1 MEVSEGHEKFT
12 GAVMAIDPSGRGQDE
27 TGYAVVKILAS
38 QLFVTEAG
46 GFKEG
51 YDKTTLLKLAKI
63 AKDNKVNRLIIEANF
78 GDGMFNQLL
87 KPVLSE
93 VGHSVTVEEV
103 RHNKQKEL
111 RILDT
116 LEPLMNSHRLIL
128 DPRVI
133 INDYDSLRN
142 NGGSTAD
149 NLSYLLLYQLSRL
162 TRDKGS
168 LRHDDRLDALSMACG
183 YWVEHM
189 AQSVDEAVDALK
201 DERIDRELER
211 FLEGVGGRKP
221 EGNLW
226 MNV

>member
-1 MEVSEGHEKFT
+1 
-12 GAVMAIDPSGRGQDE
+12 
-27 TGYAVVKILAS
+27 
-38 QLFVTEAG
+38 
-46 GFKEG
+46 
-51 YDKTTLLKLAKI
+51 
-63 AKDNKVNRLIIEANF
+63 
-78 GDGMFNQLL
+78 
-87 KPVLSE
+87 
-93 VGHSVTVEEV
+93 
-103 RHNKQKEL
+103 
-111 RILDT
+111 
-116 LEPLMNSHRLIL
+116 MNSHRLIL

-133 INDYDSLRN
+133 IHDYDSIRTA
-142 NGGSTAD
+142 GGSTAD

-201 DERIDRELER
+201 NDRIDRELER
-211 FLEGVGGRKP
+211 FLEGVVGRKP

>member
-1 MEVSEGHEKFT
+1 
-12 GAVMAIDPSGRGQDE
+12 
-27 TGYAVVKILAS
+27 
-38 QLFVTEAG
+38 
-46 GFKEG
+46 
-51 YDKTTLLKLAKI
+51 
-63 AKDNKVNRLIIEANF
+63 
-78 GDGMFNQLL
+78 MFNQLL
-87 KPVLSE
+87 KPVLAE
-93 VGHSVTVEEV
+93 VGYSVTVEEV

-111 RILDT
+111 RIIDT

-133 INDYDSLRN
+133 IHDYDSIRN

-183 YWVEHM
+183 YWVEQM
-189 AQSVDEAVDALK
+189 AQSVDEAVDALRE
-201 DERIDRELER
+201 ERIDRELEK
-211 FLEGVGGRKP
+211 FLEGVVGRKP